1 MLYPKPTQNAHY
13 LDLLAQATASDVS
26 ILSEMPDKLEHDLI
40 MDAIFGFSFKGDIRE
55 PYYTI
60 IQKCKESKLPV
71 VSVDIP
77 SGWTVDTGENSQGF
91 VQPECLISLS
101 APKLA
106 AAQFKGVHYLGG
118 RFMPHS
124 LLEKYKCKCPI
135 PYKDAD

>member
-1 MLYPKPTQNAHY
+1 
-13 LDLLAQATASDVS
+13 
-26 ILSEMPDKLEHDLI
+26 MPDKLEHDLI

-106 AAQFKGVHYLGG
+106 AAQLKGVHYLGG
-118 RFMPHS
+118 RFMPPS

-135 PYKDAD
+135 PYKDADQFVKLSDGVKSMSDEL